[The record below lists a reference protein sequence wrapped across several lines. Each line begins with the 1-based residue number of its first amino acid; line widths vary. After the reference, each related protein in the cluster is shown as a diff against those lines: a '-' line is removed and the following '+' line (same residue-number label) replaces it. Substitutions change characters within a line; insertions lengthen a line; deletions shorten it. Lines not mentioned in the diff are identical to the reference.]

1 MSDPILPLAPI
12 AEGTTQIDIEAND
25 NFLRLSAMSRP
36 CLGVADDEAG
46 GDAEGDVWLVGDTP
60 TGAFATFDEHDIAIF
75 DGTGWHAWAPV
86 EGLRLVVADVR
97 KAWDGADWI
106 NDPSIGGGAVD
117 SVNGQTGVVVLDA
130 NGVGA
135 ATAAQGATADT
146 AVQPGDLAAIATTGD
161 IGDLVGFPGGTTNF
175 LREDGL
181 FAAPPG
187 GGGGGGS
194 PGGSNTQVQYNNSGA
209 FAGDST
215 FTFDDTTKALGA
227 NIVNTAKGSDISRA
241 STTDIWSATG
251 NFVHLTGTTTITSFG
266 ANTAGHWRIVRFAG
280 AGTLTN
286 NATSLILPGGANITT
301 AANDTAIVVGE
312 GSSNARVVH
321 YERASGQ
328 PIAGASI
335 TGWTPSNNTASPNN
349 TVNAAR
355 MLAAS
360 GSTNADA
367 VIQPKGTGAV
377 MAQLPTATSA
387 GGDKR
392 GGRAVDWQMERDQ
405 AADVASG
412 ANSVVAGGHGNRAAV
427 AWSTVGGGLYNRVTG
442 GDCGVIAGGNTNV
455 VSGSSAAVG
464 GGQSNTASGECA
476 VVSGGIAGT
485 AAGYYSSVTGGN
497 QCAVTGRYSRAG
509 GAAANDRGVW
519 GADVFASASSMGYG
533 DYQKGGYT
541 LGLSTTDA
549 TPGRATTTA
558 SGSPSDSNQ
567 ITLPNN
573 GAYRL
578 KGHAVARQNST
589 GDTKSWDLA
598 VTIKRGA
605 DESTT
610 AIVGSAVVTAVD
622 NDAGASSWTI
632 GLTADTTTGCLAVT
646 VTGQN
651 SKTIKWSIRLD
662 SIEVVG

>member
-1 MSDPILPLAPI
+1 MSTEILQLRVWLENTLQNSIP
-12 AEGTTQIDIEAND
+12 AND
-25 NFLRLSAMSRP
+25 NSLRLEALLRP
-36 CLGVADDEAG
+36 CLGVANDETG
-46 GDAEGDVWLVGDTP
+46 TDEQGDVWIVGDTP
-60 TGAFATFDEHDIAIF
+60 AGAFASFSENDIAIRKM
-75 DGTGWHAWAPV
+75 DTWYAWAPV
-86 EGLRLVVADVR
+86 EGLRLVVNDVR
-97 KAWDGADWI
+97 KVFDGSGGWI
-106 NDPSIGGGAVD
+106 DDPSIGGGAVD
-117 SVNGQTGVVVLDA
+117 SVNGKTGVVVLNAGD
-130 NGVGA
+130 VGA

-146 AVQPGDLAAIATTGD
+146 AVQPGALAAIATTGD
-161 IGDLVGFPGGTTNF
+161 VGDLVGFPGGTTNF
-175 LREDGL
+175 LRGDGT

-187 GGGGGGS
+187 GGGGS
-194 PGGSNTQVQYNNSGA
+194 PGGSSGQVQYNDAGA

-215 FTFDDTTKALGA
+215 FTFDGTTKALGA
-227 NIVNTAKGSDISRA
+227 NIVNTAKGSDITRA
-241 STTDIWSATG
+241 ATTNIWAATG

-266 ANTAGHWRIVRFAG
+266 SNTAGQWRIVRFAG
-280 AGTLTN
+280 AGTLTH
-286 NATSLILPGGANITT
+286 NATSLVLPGGADITT

-476 VVSGGIAGT
+476 VVSGGIDGT

-558 SGSPSDSNQ
+558 SGTPSASNQ